1 MLKKVAKRVHKEI
14 TQAFDY
20 MEQAYLVKDKN
31 ASLAE
36 LFAMLSEE
44 ELVHAEKLLRE
55 GKKIIDSHSK
65 YTYEKTEKTMSD
77 EEWEKKCQI
86 IWEWESRLATEEIS
100 ECRYKL
106 SKFKSM

>member
-1 MLKKVAKRVHKEI
+1 
-14 TQAFDY
+14 
-20 MEQAYLVKDKN
+20 
-31 ASLAE
+31 
-36 LFAMLSEE
+36 MLSEE

-65 YTYEKTEKTMSD
+65 YAYDKTEKTVSD
-77 EEWEKKCQI
+77 EEWEKKCQA
-86 IWEWESRLATEEIS
+86 IWEWETRLTMESVS

>member
-1 MLKKVAKRVHKEI
+1 MLKKIAKRVHKEI

-20 MEQAYLVKDKN
+20 MEQAFVTKDKN

-55 GKKIIDSHSK
+55 GKKVIESHSK
-65 YTYEKTEKTMSD
+65 YMYDKTEKSMSE
-77 EEWEKKCQI
+77 EEWEKKCQA
-86 IWEWESRLATEEIS
+86 IWEWECRLATDEIG
-100 ECRYKL
+100 ECRFKL